1 MKTIA
6 NESSNNSQE
15 SINQI
20 RDIIFGEQI
29 DEFMRHIK
37 MLEHENNELK
47 KKIVILENKYKQTKQ
62 SLEQNIKKQNL
73 FESDQKDAYDLINQ
87 IKKDLEKRMDA
98 FEKTKVDKNQIGQVF
113 IEWGMKVKQTENNKN
128 SK

>member
-113 IEWGMKVKQTENNKN
+113 IEWGMKVKQTENDKN